1 MRLRTIK
8 YYIHEAIRSVI
19 YNKFMSIASIFA
31 VASSIFIVAIFF
43 MIGANVEHFMGELEA
58 QMAMS
63 VRMDER
69 ISHRVDED
77 MTAAQ
82 ITLRNQILAIPNV
95 AGLTFV
101 SREEALESMADR
113 IGPQHI
119 EGMEGDANPL
129 RDSFTVELTD
139 LGFHDDVERA
149 ILNLEHLGVAE
160 VHSHAQFANTLST
173 ISSIVTLFVILLLIV
188 LAGISV
194 IIITNTIRITVNAR
208 KTEINIMKYVG
219 ATDWFVRWPF
229 VLEGVIIGLLG
240 GAVPGFICLFA
251 YPRVVAALNDILN
264 NDAIVFLPDY
274 YITMYVFP
282 LSLILG
288 VLIGLMGSITSVKKH
303 LKV

>member
-1 MRLRTIK
+1 MKPRTIK
-8 YYIHEAIRSVI
+8 YYIYEAVRSII
-19 YNKFMSIASIFA
+19 YNRFMSIASVFA
-31 VASSIFIVAIFF
+31 VASSIFIVAIFL
-43 MIGANVEHFMGELEA
+43 IISANVEHFMGELEA

-63 VRMDER
+63 VRICET
-69 ISHRVDED
+69 ISHRAGED
-77 MTAAQ
+77 MTAPQ
-82 ITLRNQILAIPNV
+82 IALRNQILAIPNV
-95 AGLTFV
+95 AGLEFV
-101 SREEALESMADR
+101 SREEALELMADR

-119 EGMEGDANPL
+119 AGMEGYANPL
-129 RDSFTVELTD
+129 RDSFTVELAE
-139 LGFHDDVERA
+139 LRYHDDVERA
-149 ILNLEHLGVAE
+149 ILNLEHMGVAE

-173 ISSIVTLFVILLLIV
+173 ITNIITLFSGLLLFV
-188 LAGISV
+188 LAVISI

-240 GAVPGFICLFA
+240 GALPGFICLFA

-264 NDAIVFLPDY
+264 NDAIVFLPEY

-282 LSLILG
+282 LSLVLG